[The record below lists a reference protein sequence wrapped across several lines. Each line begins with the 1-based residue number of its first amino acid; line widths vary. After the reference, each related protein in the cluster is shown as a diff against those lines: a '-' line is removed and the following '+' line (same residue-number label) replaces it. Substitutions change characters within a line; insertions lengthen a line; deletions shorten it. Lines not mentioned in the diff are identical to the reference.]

1 MSERE
6 RAVLDLLA
14 AAYETARIAATLH
27 LSVKTVRNYLTRLPR
42 RIGAPDRAAAA
53 EMARQAGLGRG

>member
-1 MSERE
+1 M
-6 RAVLDLLA
+6 LDLLA